1 MWWPREKERSRLK
14 LDNKETIYE
23 NPRKIIADALVE
35 LGQQNSR
42 VVYVSC
48 DSSLGASGGPF
59 NQNFPERHFE
69 FGIQEQNGMGEAAG
83 LAISGKIPFIAAY
96 VPFVAFRCFEQ
107 IRDDVCKTRL
117 NVNIMG
123 NNCGFSV
130 GPLGPT
136 HVVLEDIAVIGSLPN
151 ITIISP
157 ADGPQ
162 YREAIFKAAQLEG
175 PVYLR
180 VHREKARRIYGENYQ
195 MQIGKGE
202 ILKQGSDITVV
213 ATSTMVANCLDA
225 AEALKSSGIDAEV
238 INISTLKP
246 IDREILLGS
255 SAKTKKVV
263 TVEEHSTI
271 NGLGSIVANVLAE
284 SGPAPIKK
292 IGIEDVF
299 AVVGQYQELIEYYG
313 LTGPSIAQKIEEFLN
328 PR

>member
-1 MWWPREKERSRLK
+1 M
-14 LDNKETIYE
+14 DNENYIYE

-35 LGQQNSR
+35 LGQEDSR

-59 NQNFPERHFE
+59 NQNFPQRHFE

-107 IRDDVCKTRL
+107 IRDDVCKTKL

-136 HVVLEDIAVIGSLPN
+136 HVVLEDIGVIGSVPN
-151 ITIISP
+151 VTIISP

-162 YREAIFKAAQLEG
+162 YREAIFKAAQLDG

-180 VHREKARRIYGENYQ
+180 IHRQKARRLNPEDYTLNISRGEVMVAGN
-195 MQIGKGE
+195 
-202 ILKQGSDITVV
+202 DVTVIT
-213 ATSTMVANCLDA
+213 TSTMVANCLDA
-225 AEALKSSGIDAEV
+225 AALLKASGINAEV
-238 INISTLKP
+238 INISTIKP
-246 IDREILLGS
+246 IDRQIILES
-255 SAKTKKVV
+255 SAKTRKVV
-263 TVEEHSTI
+263 TVEEHSVV
-271 NGLGSIVANVLAE
+271 NGLGSIVANVLSE

-292 IGIEDVF
+292 IGINDVF
-299 AVVGQYQELIEYYG
+299 AVVGQYDELIEYYG
-313 LTGPSIAQKIEEFLN
+313 LTGSGIAKKIEEFLN
-328 PR
+328 TK

>member
-1 MWWPREKERSRLK
+1 M
-14 LDNKETIYE
+14 DNKETIYE

-246 IDREILLGS
+246 IDREIILGS

>member
-1 MWWPREKERSRLK
+1 M
-14 LDNKETIYE
+14 DNKETIYE

>member
-1 MWWPREKERSRLK
+1 
-14 LDNKETIYE
+14 LDSKKAVYE
-23 NPRKIIADALVE
+23 NPRKVIADALVE
-35 LGQQNSR
+35 LGKKDSR

-83 LAISGKIPFIAAY
+83 LAVSGKIPFIAAY

-107 IRDDVCKTRL
+107 IRDDVCKTKL

-136 HVVLEDIAVIGSLPN
+136 HVVLEDVGVIGSVPN

-162 YREAIFKAAQLEG
+162 YREAIFKASQIDG

-180 VHREKARRIYGENYQ
+180 VHRQKARRINPDGYSLKV
-195 MQIGKGE
+195 GKGDVV
-202 ILKQGSDITVV
+202 LKGNDLTII
-213 ATSTMVANCLDA
+213 AASTMVANSLDA
-225 AEALKSSGIDAEV
+225 ARILEAEGIRAEV
-238 INISTLKP
+238 INMSTLKP
-246 IDREILLGS
+246 IDSELVLES
-255 SAKTKKVV
+255 SARTKKVV
-263 TVEEHSTI
+263 TVEEHSI
-271 NGLGSIVANVLAE
+271 VNGLGSMVANVLSAG
-284 SGPAPIKK
+284 GPVPLKK
-292 IGIEDVF
+292 IGINDIF
-299 AVVGQYQELIEYYG
+299 AVVGEYDQLINYYG
-313 LTGPSIAQKIEEFLN
+313 LTGQKIADSIKDFLN
-328 PR
+328 TF